1 MEFDFPGV
9 ASNAVQ
15 ADLLVV
21 PCHEGDTPLKGYA
34 FADAVSKL
42 FLKGDFTGKRGQ
54 AMILPSNGAVA
65 ATRICL
71 LGMGKG
77 EDESVRA
84 FADTLCDV
92 FRGSAIDTLKLKH
105 VAVALEVELKHR
117 GFKPELVG
125 RAVADAAIFG
135 SYFFRRLHTKDKHT
149 KRQFAEKVSLVG
161 AKNKELKAGVEKGAT
176 VAKYACLARDLVN
189 EPSNFMKPRDLAA
202 AAKKMADETPG
213 LKCKIIEKPE
223 IEKLKMGSFL
233 GVNAGSDDP
242 ARLIVL
248 EYNGG
253 KKGDAPVAFVGKGL
267 CFDTGGYNIKANSLG
282 MKGDMGGGAAT
293 IAALGACAALKLP
306 VNVVGVVPATE
317 NEISGKA
324 YHPGDILISMSGQ
337 TIEVDN
343 TDAEGRLILCD
354 ALTYVQRTYKPAVIA
369 DMATLT
375 GAAVVAVGNRYVA
388 VMGNDQST
396 VKKMLASF
404 ETVGENAWQLPLP
417 DCYDKLL
424 DSPICDMKNIGG
436 NPGTITAGLFLQRFI
451 DKGQKWLHLD
461 VAGSALYDGENWG
474 LWNSKTPTGSPC
486 RAIVQFA
493 EDWHAANK
501 GKGKK

>member
-1 MEFDFPGV
+1 MDFDFPAGLTATV
-9 ASNAVQ
+9 S

-21 PCHEGDTPLKGYA
+21 PCHEGENPLKGYA
-34 FADAVSKL
+34 YADAVSKL
-42 FLKGDFTGKRGQ
+42 FHKGDFTGKRGQ
-54 AMILPSNGAVA
+54 MMILPSQGSVA
-65 ATRICL
+65 ASRVCL
-71 LGMGKG
+71 LGMGKS
-77 EDESVRA
+77 EDETIRS
-84 FADTLCDV
+84 FADTLCEV
-92 FRGSAIDTLKLKH
+92 FRSPAIDSQKLRH
-105 VAVALEVELKHR
+105 VAVALEVEAKHR
-117 GFKPELVG
+117 GFKPDLLG
-125 RAVADAAIFG
+125 RAVAEAASFG
-135 SYFFRRLHTKDKHT
+135 SYFFRRLHTKEKHT
-149 KRQFAEKVSLVG
+149 KRLFAEKVSLCG
-161 AKNKELKAGVEKGAT
+161 ARNKEVQAGVSRGVI
-176 VAKYACLARDLVN
+176 VAKYTCLARDLVS

-213 LKCKIIEKPE
+213 LKCKIIEKAE
-223 IEKLKMGSFL
+223 IEKMKMGSFL

-267 CFDTGGYNIKANSLG
+267 CFDTGGYNIKSNSLG

-293 IAALGACAALKLP
+293 IAALGACAALKIP
-306 VNVVGVVPATE
+306 CNVVGVVPATE

-343 TDAEGRLILCD
+343 THAEGRLILCD
-354 ALTYVQRTYKPAVIA
+354 ALTYVQQTYKPAVIA

-375 GAAVVAVGNRYVA
+375 GAAVVAVGSKYVA
-388 VMGNDQST
+388 VMGNDNST
-396 VKKMLASF
+396 VKKMLSAFDS
-404 ETVGENAWQLPLP
+404 VGENAWQLPLP
-417 DCYDKLL
+417 ECYDKLL

-461 VAGSALYDGENWG
+461 VAGSALYDGETWG
-474 LWNSKTPTGSPC
+474 LWNAKTPTGSPC

-493 EDWHAANK
+493 DDFAKAK
-501 GKGKK
+501 RGGKKK